1 MNCRFSEFLIQ
12 LCKKNAIF
20 GVRAEIFTSDE
31 KLLISSLVKILL
43 FTLDIQKVNS
53 SNTDDEAL
61 EEKKAGLPLGP
72 YCRPF
77 IDHLQNLP

>member
-31 KLLISSLVKILL
+31 KLLISALVKIYSGVLG
-43 FTLDIQKVNS
+43 VP
-53 SNTDDEAL
+53 AL
-61 EEKKAGLPLGP
+61 HPGHPEGEQQQ
-72 YCRPF
+72 
-77 IDHLQNLP
+77 H